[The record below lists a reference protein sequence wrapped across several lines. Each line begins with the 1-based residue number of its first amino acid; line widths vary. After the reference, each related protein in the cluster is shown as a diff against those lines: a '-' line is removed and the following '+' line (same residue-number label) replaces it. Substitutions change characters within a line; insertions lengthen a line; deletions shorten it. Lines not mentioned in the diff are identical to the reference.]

1 MCARHDTALALSTGT
16 RPPSCNSRQAKEP
29 WPLTRKSQ
37 ATVEGA
43 MFLAHSVQASKCT
56 RSTSNGIGA
65 SHAPEVGRL
74 QVDAHKEVGERS
86 DTAYARG
93 VETKGM
99 GRTTT
104 STAEEERGY
113 AHGTDRDTSILYEG
127 CGQGAT
133 VIGATKGSRNLNAKH
148 GAPMTYGREVYTN
161 GVGAKHG

>member
-1 MCARHDTALALSTGT
+1 MCARHDTVLALSTGV
-16 RPPSCNSRQAKEP
+16 RPSSCYSGQAKEP

-37 ATVEGA
+37 AAVESA

-74 QVDAHKEVGERS
+74 QVDAHKKVGERS

-104 STAEEERGY
+104 RTAEEERGN
-113 AHGTDRDTSILYEG
+113 ARGTDRYTSALNEG
-127 CGQGAT
+127 C
-133 VIGATKGSRNLNAKH
+133 S
-148 GAPMTYGREVYTN
+148 
-161 GVGAKHG
+161 